1 MFAKRNIVRYTNIL
15 SPYASFLE
23 HFGVHI
29 MRSKHR
35 FFQSLSACLLVM
47 GASVTLSSPAAA
59 KTLQLVTAEP
69 QSGEAQASSMVWF
82 ADQLKARTK
91 GALTIDVLWGGSGA
105 GPSEIPDAV
114 ASGTAAMGDLIT
126 PYFPDRFLINDVIG
140 YYLPQPKSPLEI
152 SNAMREWNDT
162 YPPFRDEMAK
172 NNLVTIGHI
181 PLAPY
186 GFLCQKPL
194 RKLSD
199 FKGLRIRSYGF
210 AYPALIEALGAVPV
224 SLTTSDTYNALQ
236 RNVIDCTPVNPALA
250 HGWKYDEVAHYF
262 VNFPLGASWGHLLV
276 MNLKTFKALSED
288 DQKILL
294 ELGKE
299 FDVHYAKALEASDAK
314 VKAAWAADHNV
325 TYVDFKV
332 TDAEIN
338 KLIQAPGIQAVRNR
352 WTSGAKRRG
361 LTNYQAI
368 LDSLAFH

>member
-1 MFAKRNIVRYTNIL
+1 MHL
-15 SPYASFLE
+15 
-23 HFGVHI
+23 
-29 MRSKHR
+29 KHL
-35 FFQSLSACLLVM
+35 LSASVSTLVLAV
-47 GASVTLSSPAAA
+47 GATFAVTQPAAA

-82 ADQLKARTK
+82 ADQLKKRTN
-91 GALTIDVLWGGSGA
+91 GSLEINVLWGGSGA

-114 ASGTAAMGDLIT
+114 SSGTAAIGDLIT

-152 SNAMREWNDT
+152 SNAMREWNDK
-162 YPPFRDEMAK
+162 YPPFREEMAK
-172 NNLVTIGHI
+172 NNLITIGHI

-194 RKLSD
+194 HKLSD

-276 MNLKTFKALSED
+276 MNLKLFNGLSKSE
-288 DQKILL
+288 QQVLL
-294 ELGKE
+294 KLGQE

-314 VKAAWAADHNV
+314 VKADWAAGGHV
-325 TYVDFKV
+325 KYVDFHV

-338 KLIQAPGIQAVRNR
+338 KLIQSPGIQAVRNR
-352 WTSGAKRRG
+352 WVAGAKRRG
-361 LTNYQAI
+361 LSDYQAI